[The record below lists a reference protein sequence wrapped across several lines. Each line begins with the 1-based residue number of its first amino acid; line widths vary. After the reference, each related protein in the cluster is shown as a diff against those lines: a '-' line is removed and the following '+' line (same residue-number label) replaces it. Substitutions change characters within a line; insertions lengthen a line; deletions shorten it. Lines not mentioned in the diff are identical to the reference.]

1 MRSEAI
7 TILLTITLP
16 ACATA
21 QTGSAWTD
29 NYNQPR
35 DPLVAEEVRP
45 FIIKRQGCDHFR
57 GEPPYDAERQKFLT
71 EQIQSLC
78 TGTDAELKRL
88 RVKYANHPETIAAL
102 SEFEDCIE
110 FDTVCANK
118 E

>member
-1 MRSEAI
+1 MRKTAI
-7 TILLTITLP
+7 ITLLTIMLP
-16 ACATA
+16 ACATV

-35 DPLVAEEVRP
+35 DPLVAEEARP

-57 GEPPYDAERQKFLT
+57 GEPAYDAERKKFLT
-71 EQIQSLC
+71 EQIQVLC

-88 RVKYANHPETIAAL
+88 RIKYASQSETIAAL

-110 FDTVCANK
+110 FDTVCTNK

>member
-1 MRSEAI
+1 MRIPAL
-7 TILLTITLP
+7 TILLTIMLP

-21 QTGSAWTD
+21 QTGTAWTD
-29 NYNQPR
+29 NFNQAG
-35 DPLVAEEVRP
+35 DPLIAEDART

-57 GEPPYDAERQKFLT
+57 GEPPYDEERQNFLT

-88 RVKYANHPETIAAL
+88 RIKYADQPETIAAL

-110 FDTVCANK
+110 FDTVCTNK
-118 E
+118 K